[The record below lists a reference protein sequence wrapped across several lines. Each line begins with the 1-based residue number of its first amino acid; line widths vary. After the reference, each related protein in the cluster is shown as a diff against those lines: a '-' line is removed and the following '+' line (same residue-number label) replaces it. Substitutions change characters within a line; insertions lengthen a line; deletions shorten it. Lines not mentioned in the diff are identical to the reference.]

1 MPDLQNEMRHTQ
13 NRELSWLKFNER
25 VLEEAADPSVP
36 LFERLKFLAIFT
48 NNLDEFFMIRVG
60 SLWDLSLL
68 KESHIDNKS
77 GMTAQE
83 QLDAVYLAIAP
94 LNERRDRT
102 YLLLDRELRQCDICN
117 LAVGELEGAERKF
130 VQNYFESYVLPV
142 LSPQII
148 DAHHPFPH
156 LENKSLQI
164 AVRLE
169 TKQGTRFGFIPVPK
183 SLPRVVFLPNA
194 GMRFVLLEQLLLEY
208 AHLVFERY
216 ETLERAVISV
226 TRNADINPDD
236 EAYELEEDF
245 RLRMKKALKKRAR
258 LSPVRLEIAGKVS
271 RDFTQYLCEKLD
283 LKKEQVYQSAA
294 PLSMDYVF
302 SLESKLS
309 AVEKRSL
316 LNLPFEPRRPA
327 CLDEKESMFTQI
339 ARRDI
344 LLFHPFDSFA
354 PFLRFVRE
362 AASDPDVI
370 SIKITIYRIDKQSR
384 LAEHMIMAAENGK
397 EVTIMFELR
406 ARFDEQNNIEW
417 AERLEDAGCRVL
429 YGIEGFKAHC
439 KVCLVTRRERGKLM
453 YYTQIGTGNYNEH
466 TAALYTDFS
475 LMTARHGIG
484 YDANELFKN
493 MSISNLDGRYDYFLV
508 SPSGLKRSLLALID
522 REIEKSRVGKP
533 CGIVFKLNSLTDRE
547 LIDKLAEASTAGVHI
562 DMIVRG
568 ICCLLPGI
576 PGLTEN
582 IRVISIV
589 GRFLEHARVY
599 AFGIGEEMRL
609 YIASADLMTRNTQRR
624 VEVACP
630 ILDSALREQIY
641 SILQLQLRDNQ
652 KARMLYASGD
662 YERLSAAGADA
673 FNSQEYLI
681 RESLPA
687 RGDLNIASSKRSLL
701 RWLVDALYKTFSPV
715 ERVG

>member
-1 MPDLQNEMRHTQ
+1 MIDLHNEMRHTQ

-25 VLEEAADPSVP
+25 VLEEAADPAVP
-36 LFERLKFLAIFT
+36 LFERLKFLAIFA

-68 KESHIDNKS
+68 KEEHIDNKS

-83 QLDAVYLAIAP
+83 QLDAVYQVVQP
-94 LNERRDRT
+94 LNERKDRI
-102 YLLLDRELRQCDICN
+102 YLMLEKELRRCEVYHLSVD
-117 LAVGELEGAERKF
+117 ELEGAEKKF
-130 VQNYFESYVLPV
+130 IQNYFESFVMPV

-164 AVRLE
+164 AVRLD
-169 TKQGTRFGFIPVPK
+169 TKQGSRFGFIPVPK
-183 SLPRVVFLPNA
+183 SMPRTIFLPNA

-208 AHLVFERY
+208 AQMVFEKY
-216 ETLERAVISV
+216 DIQERAVISV
-226 TRNADINPDD
+226 TRNADINADD
-236 EAYELEEDF
+236 EAFELEEDF

-258 LSPVRLEIAGKVS
+258 LSPVRLEIGGRVS
-271 RDFTQYLCEKLD
+271 REFTQYLCEKLN
-283 LKKEQVYQSAA
+283 LKKEHVVYSSA

-302 SLESKLS
+302 PLESKLS
-309 AVEKRSL
+309 AVEKRTL
-316 LNLPFEPRRPA
+316 LQLPFEPRRPA
-327 CLDEKESMFTQI
+327 CLDEKESMFAQI
-339 ARRDI
+339 THKD
-344 LLFHPFDSFA
+344 LLLYHPFDSFS

-362 AASDPDVI
+362 AATDPDVI

-397 EVTIMFELR
+397 EVTVMLELR

-417 AERLEDAGCRVL
+417 AERLADAGCRVL

-439 KVCLVTRRERGKLM
+439 KVCLVTRRERGKLQ
-453 YYTQIGTGNYNEH
+453 YYTQIGTGNYNER

-475 LMTARHGIG
+475 LMTAHHGIG
-484 YDANELFKN
+484 NDANELFKN

-508 SPSGLKRSLLALID
+508 SPSSLKRSMLALID
-522 REIEKSRVGKP
+522 REIEKSRAGLP
-533 CGIVFKLNSLTDRE
+533 CQIVMKINSLTDRD

-576 PGLTEN
+576 TGLTEN

-599 AFGIGEEMRL
+599 AFGQGQEMRL
-609 YIASADLMTRNTQRR
+609 YIASADLMTRNTERR

-630 ILDSALREQIY
+630 ILDPALREQIF
-641 SILQLQLRDNQ
+641 SIVQLQLKDNQ
-652 KARMLYASGD
+652 KARQLYASGD
-662 YERLSAAGADA
+662 YERLSAAGAEP
-673 FNSQEYLI
+673 FNSQEYSM
-681 RESLPA
+681 RDRVVDYCESKPKTQSKTPMLSRLFA
-687 RGDLNIASSKRSLL
+687 QIGELFQRGR
-701 RWLVDALYKTFSPV
+701 
-715 ERVG
+715 

>member
-1 MPDLQNEMRHTQ
+1 MTDLQKEMRHTQ
-13 NRELSWLKFNER
+13 NRELSWLRFNER
-25 VLEEAADPSVP
+25 VLEEAADPAVP
-36 LFERLKFLAIFT
+36 LFEQLKFLAIFS

-68 KESHIDNKS
+68 KEPHVDNKS

-83 QLDAVYLAIAP
+83 QLNAVYQAVQP
-94 LNERRDRT
+94 LCERKDRIFQ
-102 YLLLDRELRQCDICN
+102 LLEKELRQCEISN
-117 LAVGELEGAERKF
+117 LSADELEGPDKKF
-130 VQNYFESYVLPV
+130 LQSYFESYVLPV

-169 TKQGTRFGFIPVPK
+169 TKQGIRFGFIPVPK
-183 SLPRVVFLPNA
+183 SLPRVVFLQDSRL
-194 GMRFVLLEQLLLEY
+194 RFVLLENLLLEY
-208 AHLVFERY
+208 ADLVFERY
-216 ETLERAVISV
+216 DTLEKAVISV

-258 LSPVRLEIAGKVS
+258 LSPVRLEVSGKIG
-271 RDFTQYLCEKLD
+271 RDFTQYLCEKLN
-283 LKKEQVYQSAA
+283 LKKEHVYHSMA
-294 PLSMDYVF
+294 PLSLGYVF

-316 LNLPFEPRRPA
+316 LHLPFEPRRPA
-327 CLDEKESMFTQI
+327 GLDEKESMFAQI

-362 AASDPDVI
+362 AAYDPDVI

-397 EVTIMFELR
+397 EVTVMLELR

-439 KVCLVTRRERGKLM
+439 KVFLVTRRERGKLQ

-475 LMTARHGIG
+475 LMTAHHGIG
-484 YDANELFKN
+484 NDANELFKN
-493 MSISNLDGRYDYFLV
+493 MSISNLDGRYDFFLV

-522 REIEKSRVGKP
+522 REIEKSRAGKP
-533 CGIVFKLNSLTDRE
+533 CGIVCKLNSLTDRDI
-547 LIDKLAEASTAGVHI
+547 IDKLAEASTAGVRI
-562 DMIVRG
+562 DLIVRG

-576 PGLTEN
+576 PDLTEN

-599 AFGIGEEMRL
+599 AFGKGEEMRL

-630 ILDSALREQIY
+630 VLDASLRARIF

-652 KARMLYASGD
+652 KARLLYASGD
-662 YERLSAAGADA
+662 YERLSAAGEDA
-673 FNSQEYLI
+673 FNSQEYFI
-681 RESLPA
+681 SEVQTS
-687 RGDLNIASSKRSLL
+687 RSDSNALL
-701 RWLVDALYKTFSPV
+701 QKKTFFSQILASLARFFRPI
-715 ERVG
+715 G

>member
-1 MPDLQNEMRHTQ
+1 MTDIQQEMRHTL

-25 VLEEAADPSVP
+25 VLEEAADPGVP
-36 LFERLKFLAIFT
+36 LLERLKFLAIFT

-68 KESHIDNKS
+68 KEPHIDNKS
-77 GMTAQE
+77 GMNAQE
-83 QLDAVYLAIAP
+83 QLDAVYPAVQP
-94 LNERRDRT
+94 LNERKDRI
-102 YLLLDRELRQCDICN
+102 YGMLEQELRRCDISN
-117 LAVGELEGAERKF
+117 LAVCELEGAEKKF
-130 VQNYFESYVLPV
+130 IQNYFESYALPV

-164 AVRLE
+164 AIRLD

-183 SLPRVVFLPNA
+183 SLPRAVYLPD
-194 GMRFVLLEQLLLEY
+194 GSMRYVLLENILLEY
-208 AHLVFERY
+208 AGRVFERY
-216 ETLERAVISV
+216 SIQEKAVISV

-258 LSPVRLEIAGKVS
+258 LSPVRLEISIRTS
-271 RDFTQYLCEKLD
+271 REFTQYLCDKLNLEKGH
-283 LKKEQVYQSAA
+283 VYQCAA
-294 PLSMDYVF
+294 PLTLDYVF

-309 AVEKRSL
+309 AAEKRSL
-316 LNLPFEPRRPA
+316 VNLPFEPRKPA
-327 CLDEKESMFTQI
+327 CLDEKEGMFSQI
-339 ARRDI
+339 ARGDL

-354 PFLRFVRE
+354 PFLRFIRE
-362 AASDPDVI
+362 AASDPFVI

-384 LAEHMIMAAENGK
+384 LAEYMIMAAENGK
-397 EVTIMFELR
+397 DVTVMLELR

-439 KVCLVTRRERGKLM
+439 KVCLVTRRERGKLA

-466 TAALYTDFS
+466 TAELYTDFS
-475 LMTARHGIG
+475 LMSANHGIG
-484 YDANELFKN
+484 NDANELFKN
-493 MSISNLDGRYDYFLV
+493 MSISNLDGQYDDFLV
-508 SPSGLKRSLLALID
+508 APAGFKRSMMSLID
-522 REIEKSRVGKP
+522 REIEKSYAGQP
-533 CGIVFKLNSLTDRE
+533 CGILFKLNSLTDRD
-547 LIDKLAEASTAGVHI
+547 LIDKLAEASCAGVHI
-562 DMIVRG
+562 DMIIRG

-582 IRVISIV
+582 IHVISIV

-599 AFGIGEEMRL
+599 VFGKGEEKRL

-630 ILDSALREQIY
+630 ILDPALRERIF
-641 SILQLQLRDNQ
+641 SILQIQLRDNQ
-652 KARMLYASGD
+652 KARLLCPNGD
-662 YERLSAAGADA
+662 YERLNAGKEA
-673 FNSQEYLI
+673 FNSQEYFM
-681 RESLPA
+681 REMIPSRCDLPPQTQAQSLWNRVVNAVARILQPA
-687 RGDLNIASSKRSLL
+687 
-701 RWLVDALYKTFSPV
+701 
-715 ERVG
+715 ERNA

>member
-1 MPDLQNEMRHTQ
+1 MFDLHHEMRHTQ

-25 VLEEAADPSVP
+25 VLEEAADPAVP
-36 LFERLKFLAIFT
+36 LFERLKFLAIFA

-68 KESHIDNKS
+68 KEEHIDNKS

-83 QLDAVYLAIAP
+83 QLDAVYQAVQP
-94 LNERRDRT
+94 LNERKDRI
-102 YLLLDRELRQCDICN
+102 YLMLEKELRRCEVYHLSVD
-117 LAVGELEGAERKF
+117 ELEGAEKKF
-130 VQNYFESYVLPV
+130 IQNYFESFVMPV

-164 AVRLE
+164 AVRLD
-169 TKQGTRFGFIPVPK
+169 TKQGSRFGFIPVPK
-183 SLPRVVFLPNA
+183 SMPRTIFLPNA

-208 AHLVFERY
+208 AQMVFEKY
-216 ETLERAVISV
+216 DIQERAVISV
-226 TRNADINPDD
+226 TRNADINADD
-236 EAYELEEDF
+236 EAFELEEDF

-258 LSPVRLEIAGKVS
+258 LSPVRLEVWGKVS
-271 RDFTQYLCEKLD
+271 RDFTQYLCEKLN
-283 LKKEQVYQSAA
+283 LKKEHVYFSAA
-294 PLSMDYVF
+294 PLDMGYVF
-302 SLESKLS
+302 PLESKLS

-316 LNLPFEPRRPA
+316 LQLPFEPRRPA
-327 CLDEKESMFTQI
+327 CLDDKESMFTQI
-339 ARRDI
+339 ARKD
-344 LLFHPFDSFA
+344 LLLYHPFDSFA

-362 AASDPDVI
+362 AATDPDVI

-397 EVTIMFELR
+397 EVTIMLELR

-417 AERLEDAGCRVL
+417 AERLAEAGCRVL

-439 KVCLVTRRERGKLM
+439 KVCLVTRRERGKLQ
-453 YYTQIGTGNYNEH
+453 YYTQIGTGNYNER

-475 LMTARHGIG
+475 LMTAHHGIG
-484 YDANELFKN
+484 NDANELFKN

-508 SPSGLKRSLLALID
+508 SPSGLKRSMLALID
-522 REIEKSRVGKP
+522 REIEKSRAGLP
-533 CGIVFKLNSLTDRE
+533 CGIVMKLNSLTDRD

-576 PGLTEN
+576 TGLTEN
-582 IRVISIV
+582 ICVISIV

-599 AFGIGEEMRL
+599 AFGKGQEMRL
-609 YIASADLMTRNTQRR
+609 YIASADLMTRNTERR

-630 ILDSALREQIY
+630 ILDPALREQIF
-641 SILQLQLRDNQ
+641 SIVQLQLKDNQ
-652 KARMLYASGD
+652 KARQLFASGD
-662 YERLSAAGADA
+662 YERLSAAGAEP
-673 FNSQEYLI
+673 FNSQEFSMRDRVVDYC
-681 RESLPA
+681 ESKPQPA
-687 RGDLNIASSKRSLL
+687 KKTSFLSRIFASVKNLFHRN
-701 RWLVDALYKTFSPV
+701 
-715 ERVG
+715 G